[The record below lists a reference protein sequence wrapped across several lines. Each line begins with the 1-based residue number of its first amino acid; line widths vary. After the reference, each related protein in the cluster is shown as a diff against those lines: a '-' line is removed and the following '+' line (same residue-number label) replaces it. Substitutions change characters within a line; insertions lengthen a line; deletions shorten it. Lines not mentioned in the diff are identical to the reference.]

1 MTMKRSKQLATG
13 ASHNTSQIG
22 NKSQERER
30 ERERERESVCVIS
43 QGTHCNKIVEYR
55 SGVVRLTTEE
65 VRKTLII

>member
-30 ERERERESVCVIS
+30 ERERERVCVIS

>member
-30 ERERERESVCVIS
+30 VCVCVVS